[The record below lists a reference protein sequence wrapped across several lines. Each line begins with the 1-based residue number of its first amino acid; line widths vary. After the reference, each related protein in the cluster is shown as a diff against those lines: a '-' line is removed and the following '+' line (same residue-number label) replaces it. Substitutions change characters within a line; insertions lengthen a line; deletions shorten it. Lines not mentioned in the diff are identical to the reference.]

1 MLEEGDQAPDF
12 TLPGLDAQGERI
24 EVRLSELRGSP
35 VVLYFYPKDDTPGCT
50 TQACAIR
57 DEWSAFRETGA
68 VILGVSPDDVESH
81 EKFSE
86 KYDLPFTLLSDPDHE
101 VAEAYEV
108 WKEKSMYGRTFWGIE
123 RSTFVIDADGR
134 VEKALRRVR
143 PKKHVDQVL
152 DVLTR

>member
-12 TLPGLDAQGERI
+12 ALSGLDADGERV

-50 TQACAIR
+50 TQACGIR
-57 DEWSAFRETGA
+57 DEWSAFREAGA
-68 VILGVSPDDVESH
+68 VVLGVSPDDVASH
-81 EKFSE
+81 EKFSA

-101 VAEAYEV
+101 VAEAYDV

-143 PKKHVDQVL
+143 PKKHADQVL

>member
-12 TLPGLDAQGERI
+12 SLPGLDADGERI

-50 TQACAIR
+50 TQACGIR

-68 VILGVSPDDVESH
+68 AVLGVSPDDVASH

-101 VAEAYEV
+101 VAEAYDV

-143 PKKHVDQVL
+143 PKKHTDQVL